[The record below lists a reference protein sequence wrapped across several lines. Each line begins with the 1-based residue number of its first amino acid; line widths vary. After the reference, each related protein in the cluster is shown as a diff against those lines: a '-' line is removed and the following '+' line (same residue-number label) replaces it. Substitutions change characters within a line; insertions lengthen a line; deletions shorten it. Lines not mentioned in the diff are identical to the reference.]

1 MAHDGTGPIKC
12 LMQNS
17 PGRIQIR
24 QAVIADI
31 PQLCDLLSLLFTQ
44 EADFT
49 PDAGRQARGLRL
61 ILEQP
66 QVGRIYCATD
76 NDSVVVG
83 MVSLLFTVSTAE
95 GGVAAW
101 LEDMVVHPHRRGHGI
116 GEQLLQEAINQARAA
131 GCSRITLLT
140 DAGNEPAMRFY
151 SKAGFARSQMVPF
164 RLAL

>member
-1 MAHDGTGPIKC
+1 
-12 LMQNS
+12 MQNS

-83 MVSLLFTVSTAE
+83 MVNLLFTVSTAE

-101 LEDMVVHPHRRGHGI
+101 LEDMVVHPHWRGQGT

-140 DAGNEPAMRFY
+140 DAGNAPAMRFY

>member
-1 MAHDGTGPIKC
+1 MEN
-12 LMQNS
+12 L

-24 QAVIADI
+24 QATIADI

-49 PDAGRQARGLRL
+49 PDVERQSRGLRL

-66 QVGRIYCATD
+66 QIGCIYCATD
-76 NDSVVVG
+76 DNSVVIG

-101 LEDMVVHPHRRGHGI
+101 LEDMVVHPHRRGQGI
-116 GEQLLQEAINQARAA
+116 GEQLLQKAINQARAA
-131 GCSRITLLT
+131 DCKIGRASCR
-140 DAGNEPAMRFY
+140 ER
-151 SKAGFARSQMVPF
+151 V
-164 RLAL
+164 

>member
-1 MAHDGTGPIKC
+1 
-12 LMQNS
+12 MQNS

-24 QAVIADI
+24 QATITDI

-44 EADFT
+44 EADFI
-49 PDAGRQARGLRL
+49 PDAGRQSRGLRL

-101 LEDMVVHPHRRGHGI
+101 LEDMVVHPHRRGQGI

-151 SKAGFARSQMVPF
+151 NRAGFARSQMVPF

>member
-1 MAHDGTGPIKC
+1 VAHGRISPIKYP
-12 LMQNS
+12 MQNS

-31 PQLCDLLSLLFTQ
+31 PQLCELLSLLFTQ

-49 PDAGRQARGLRL
+49 PDAGRQSRGLRL

-101 LEDMVVHPHRRGHGI
+101 LEDMVVHPHRRGQGI
-116 GEQLLQEAINQARAA
+116 GEQLLQETINQARAA

-140 DAGNEPAMRFY
+140 DAGNAPAMRFY

>member
-1 MAHDGTGPIKC
+1 
-12 LMQNS
+12 MQNS

-31 PQLCDLLSLLFTQ
+31 PQLCELLSLLFTQ

-49 PDAGRQARGLRL
+49 PDARRQSRGLRL

-101 LEDMVVHPHRRGHGI
+101 LEDMVVHPHRRGQGI
-116 GEQLLQEAINQARAA
+116 GEQLLQETINQARAA

-140 DAGNEPAMRFY
+140 DAGNAPAMRFY